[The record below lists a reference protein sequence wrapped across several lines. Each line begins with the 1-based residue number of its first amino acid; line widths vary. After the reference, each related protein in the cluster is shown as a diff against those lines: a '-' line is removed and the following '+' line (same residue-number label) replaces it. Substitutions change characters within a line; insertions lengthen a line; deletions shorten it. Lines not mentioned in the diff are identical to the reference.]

1 MAALSLVIQH
11 EIAKA
16 FAPAPKRDA
25 GPSLRDQVLDL
36 ELLIDTVTALDPGDL
51 DPELKRE
58 LEKDL
63 ATSIA
68 GTREKVD
75 RTCKV
80 LATFEAA
87 KAAAAAEAKR
97 MKDREAYFDRQ
108 IERIESYCIAI
119 LEASNLQKL
128 DGFTG
133 TLKLAQNPPSVS
145 IASGTVIDTMYMR
158 TPPTPPPAPDKTV
171 LKAALQRGDE
181 IPGVSLTRGVRLVRS

>member
-51 DPELKRE
+51 DPDLQRE

-87 KAAAAAEAKR
+87 AEAAGREAKR
-97 MKDREAYFDRQ
+97 MADRKAYFERQ
-108 IERIESYCIAI
+108 TERLESYCIGI
-119 LEASNLQKL
+119 LQASPFAKL
-128 DGFTG
+128 EGSTG
-133 TLKLAQNPPSVS
+133 TLKLAQNPPSVT
-145 IASGTVIDTMYMR
+145 IAPGAVIDTMYMR
-158 TPPTPPPAPDKTV
+158 TPPTPPPAPDKTA

-181 IPGVSLTRGVRLVRS
+181 IPGVSLTCGVRLVRS